1 MAHPLTERLAA
12 EVAALSGFGAHSG
25 APAGDSQLGAPADDG
40 GVPPASNSP
49 LGPSLGAPVEPSF
62 GPALGTTVGSPPG
75 PPLKQWTT
83 AIRGYGISLV
93 FVGAALGASLLLQH
107 SFAHPFFL
115 LFFAAVMSSSWIG
128 GTGPGMFS
136 VLLSTLAVGYFLVP
150 PYYSF
155 TISAAEESYFVSF
168 IVCAFVASW
177 VSSVKRQSE
186 QALKQARDL
195 LEIRV
200 AERTAQ
206 LEKSNADL
214 QERERRLT
222 HLSRILSLGELTSSI
237 AHEVNQPLTAVVT
250 YGHACVEWLSANP
263 PNVEEGRK
271 AAQRIIQDGTR
282 AGAVLQSIRTMFK
295 KETVVEDALD
305 MNAVIRDLTVFL
317 RDEAARQHVSLRT
330 DLLFDLPPVQGDR
343 VQLQQVVLN
352 LMLNAMDAMGEI
364 TDRPRELI
372 VSSRRAG
379 LGEILIRVEDSG
391 VGLSPQTAENIFHP
405 FFTTKPQGIG
415 MGLSISRSIVEAH
428 EGRLWAT
435 PRPLGGAI
443 FQFTLPI
450 GS

>member
-1 MAHPLTERLAA
+1 MANSLTGRS
-12 EVAALSGFGAHSG
+12 VAAGVAVLPRFGADTGASTG
-25 APAGDSQLGAPADDG
+25 NPQVPAPAGDG
-40 GVPPASNSP
+40 GVSPAIR
-49 LGPSLGAPVEPSF
+49 PSLKPH
-62 GPALGTTVGSPPG
+62 LRR
-75 PPLKQWTT
+75 WT
-83 AIRGYGISLV
+83 AAMRGYGISLLLV
-93 FVGAALGASLLLQH
+93 AAALGASLLLQH

-128 GTGPGMFS
+128 GNGPGLFS

-177 VSSVKRQSE
+177 VSSVKRHSE
-186 QALKQARDL
+186 QVLKQARDL

-222 HLSRILSLGELTSSI
+222 HLARILSLGELTSSI

-271 AAQRIIQDGTR
+271 AAERIIQDGTR
-282 AGAVLQSIRTMFK
+282 AGAVLQNIRAMFK

-305 MNAVIRDLTVFL
+305 MNAVISDLTVFL
-317 RDEAARQHVSLRT
+317 RDEAARQNVSLRT
-330 DLLFDLPPVQGDR
+330 DLLSDLPRVRGDR

-352 LMLNAMDAMGEI
+352 LMLNAMDAMIGI
-364 TDRPRELI
+364 DDRPRELM
-372 VSSRRAG
+372 VSSRRGSVA
-379 LGEILIRVEDSG
+379 EVLIRVEDSG

-405 FFTTKPQGIG
+405 FFTTKAHGIG

-435 PRPLGGAI
+435 PRPSGGAI